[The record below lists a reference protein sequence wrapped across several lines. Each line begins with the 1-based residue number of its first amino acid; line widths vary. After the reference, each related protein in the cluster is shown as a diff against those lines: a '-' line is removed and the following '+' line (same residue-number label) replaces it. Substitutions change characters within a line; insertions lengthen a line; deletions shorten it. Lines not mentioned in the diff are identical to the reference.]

1 MAKSRIPIIAIVG
14 RTNVGKSTL
23 FNAILGHRKAIV
35 EDQAGVTRDRHYAL
49 VTRHAYPFTLID
61 TGGLV
66 GDDDQEMQDVVREQ
80 SEMAIVEADLILAV
94 FDGIYGVHEDD
105 KLVTDVLRKSNKPV
119 IWVINKCEKPATE
132 LQSSEFYALGAD
144 NLACISAA
152 HYIGVADLIGRI
164 NEWISSN
171 HQGAIALPERDDQTI
186 NVAIIGRPNVGKS
199 TLLNKLTGE
208 SRLVTS
214 PMSGTTRDSID
225 IELTREGQR
234 YVITDTAGL
243 RKKARIEDHTVE
255 RYSNLRTLR
264 SLVKSDVAIL
274 LIDATEGAPS
284 EQDTKLAGLIHERG
298 RGFVVVVNKWD
309 AIEKDHTTVKA
320 YENAVRATFKFAPYA
335 PILFVSAL
343 TGRRCPSI
351 LETAKKVVEKSR
363 ERIQTSP
370 LNKVIRTAFEKRP
383 PPVYRGEPIKFYF
396 STQIS
401 VAPPTIVIV
410 VNHPRR
416 INFSYERYVRNQIR
430 AEFDFEGSDIRIIW
444 RKRSEKDGEDGARRS
459 ADA

>member
-1 MAKSRIPIIAIVG
+1 MAKSRIPKIAIAG

-23 FNAILGHRKAIV
+23 FNSLLGHRKAIV
-35 EDQAGVTRDRHYAL
+35 EDEAGVTRDRHYAL
-49 VTRHAYPFTLID
+49 VTRHEYPFTLID
-61 TGGLV
+61 TGGLI

-80 SEMAIVEADLILAV
+80 SEMAIDEADLILAV
-94 FDGIYGVHEDD
+94 FDGIYGIHEDD
-105 KLVTDVLRKSNKPV
+105 KVVADILRKSNKP
-119 IWVINKCEKPATE
+119 ILWVINKCEKPATE
-132 LQSSEFYALGAD
+132 MQASEFYALGAED
-144 NLACISAA
+144 ISCISAA
-152 HYIGVADLIGRI
+152 HYLGVAELVARI
-164 NEWISSN
+164 NDWVRSN
-171 HQGAIALPERDDQTI
+171 HGTIELPEREGDAI
-186 NVAIIGRPNVGKS
+186 SVAIIGRPNVGKS
-199 TLLNKLTGE
+199 TLLNRLTGE

-214 PMSGTTRDSID
+214 PVSGTTRDSID
-225 IELTREGQR
+225 IEMTREGQR

-274 LIDATEGAPS
+274 LIDATEGAPT

-298 RGFVVVVNKWD
+298 RGFIIVVNKWD

-351 LETAKKVVEKSR
+351 LETAKEVVLKSR

-416 INFSYERYVRNQIR
+416 INFSYERYIRNQIR

-444 RKRSEKDGEDGARRS
+444 RKRSEKD
-459 ADA
+459 ADEAGGKRQMAG